1 MPGHPPPSD
10 EDSPKNGGGA
20 DSSDSTTELLRA
32 IEAGDRAALDRLF
45 GRVYGELK
53 RIARRQRAGAGPGP
67 ALRTTSLVH
76 ETYLKLAQGVP
87 WSVRDRRH
95 FFATAARAMRLLT
108 IDHARRRLR
117 GKRGGGGPEI
127 SIEEDRLLAPERPQ
141 ELLALDA
148 ALDALNGSDPDLAQV
163 VEWRFYAGLTVE
175 EIADLLELSE
185 RTVKRHWRAARA
197 YLHRELQVQG
207 FPG

>member
-1 MPGHPPPSD
+1 MPGKTPSSSPP
-10 EDSPKNGGGA
+10 EDRPHAG
-20 DSSDSTTELLRA
+20 DSTSELLRA
-32 IEAGDRAALDRLF
+32 IEAGDREALDRLF
-45 GRVYGELK
+45 TRVYGELK
-53 RIARRQRAGAGPGP
+53 RIARSQRAGAGNAP

-76 ETYLKLAQGVP
+76 ETYLKLAHGVP
-87 WSVRDRRH
+87 WSLRDRRH

-117 GKRGGGGPEI
+117 DKRGGGGPEI
-127 SIEEDRLLAPERPQ
+127 ALDEDSLAAPERPQ

-148 ALDALNGSDPDLAQV
+148 ALDSLNGSDPALAQL

-175 EIADLLELSE
+175 EIAELLDLSE